1 MGFFGPEKITLTL
14 DKVQFK
20 PGDVIKGM
28 VTLNLRK
35 PLHGRKMTVALL
47 GKVRTTHRD
56 SQGRMQTQDV
66 VVYDFTL
73 PLDGEND
80 YVGESYSFEI
90 HIQNDILQMQ
100 TSKQK
105 LEQKLQEKLGTF
117 GAILGEMATMGQGPV
132 RWMVHA
138 QLDVPFKIDVK
149 KTQDIIISS

>member
-1 MGFFGPEKITLTL
+1 MGLFGPDKITLTL
-14 DKVQFK
+14 DKLQYK

-35 PLHGRKMTVALL
+35 PVHGRKITVALL

-56 SQGRMQTQDV
+56 SRGGVQTQDV

-90 HIQNDILQMQ
+90 QIQNDILQMQ
-100 TSKQK
+100 TSKQA
-105 LEQKLQEKLGTF
+105 LEQKLQEKLGAI
-117 GAILGEMATMGQGPV
+117 GAVLGQMATMGQGPV

-138 QLDVPFKIDVK
+138 QLDIPLKIDVQ
-149 KTQDIIISS
+149 KTQDIVISP